1 MLAYLLD
8 MWLRRNIRC
17 AHVSLR
23 RNFANGSFSRILRTN
38 CLALHPLATISSA
51 FP

>member
-1 MLAYLLD
+1 M
-8 MWLRRNIRC
+8 RC

-38 CLALHPLATISSA
+38 RLALHPLATISSA
-51 FP
+51 FPKKMVLKTKWF

>member
-1 MLAYLLD
+1 M
-8 MWLRRNIRC
+8 RC

-23 RNFANGSFSRILRTN
+23 RNCANGSFSRILRTN
-38 CLALHPLATISSA
+38 RVARHALATISSA